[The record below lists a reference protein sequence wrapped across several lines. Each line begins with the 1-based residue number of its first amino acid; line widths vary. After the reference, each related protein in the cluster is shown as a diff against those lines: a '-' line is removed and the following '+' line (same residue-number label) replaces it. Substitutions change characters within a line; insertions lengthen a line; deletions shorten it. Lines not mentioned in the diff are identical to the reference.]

1 LALKQEKVIM
11 ETELDRVIKKIND
24 TKHRLRELGVL

>member
-1 LALKQEKVIM
+1 MALKQEKQLM
-11 ETELDRVIKKIND
+11 ESELDNVIKGIND